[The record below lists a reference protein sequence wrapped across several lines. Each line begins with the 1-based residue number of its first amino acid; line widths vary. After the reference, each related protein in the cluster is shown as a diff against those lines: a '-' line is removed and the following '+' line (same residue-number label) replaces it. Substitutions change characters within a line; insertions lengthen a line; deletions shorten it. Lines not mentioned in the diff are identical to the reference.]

1 MTKRKTIFAA
11 ALILTVS
18 CLGGCGNYREIGR
31 SSYRSSSEKNLAS
44 ATERTVDEVP
54 EITAGIVT
62 EVMEEP
68 EETDV
73 RNFQK
78 AEGKPEETNVSN
90 PPETY
95 IISDVPHFFQKGSY
109 PTGCESVSAVSLMNY
124 YGIDI
129 TVDEFIDNFLPC
141 SELPYLGEDGSK
153 YGESPWFSFIGD
165 PRSANGYGCYAPV
178 IENAVAEA
186 LPEEYVVEAEYGTT
200 LEYAAE
206 EYVANGEP
214 VMIWAT
220 IGMKKAWEGNSWTVP
235 NGEYFTFISP
245 EHALLLIGYDEE
257 CYYFSDP
264 LSESEVV
271 SYPKYD
277 CEQAYSDLGAQM
289 IRIKMCE

>member
-1 MTKRKTIFAA
+1 MTKRKIIFAA
-11 ALILTVS
+11 ALLLS
-18 CLGGCGNYREIGR
+18 AFCLGGCGNYREIGR
-31 SSYRSSSEKNLAS
+31 NSYRNSSEKILAS

-54 EITAGIVT
+54 GINAEIVT
-62 EVMEEP
+62 EVIEEP
-68 EETDV
+68 ELTDIS
-73 RNFQK
+73 NFQK
-78 AEGKPEETNVSN
+78 AEEKPEETYVRN

-95 IISDVPHFFQKGSY
+95 IISDVPHMYQNNDY
-109 PTGCESVSAVSLMNY
+109 PTGCESVSAVSLMNF

-129 TVDEFIDNFLPC
+129 TVDEFIDNYLPC
-141 SELPYLGEDGSK
+141 SDLPYLGDDGNT

-165 PRSANGYGCYAPV
+165 PRSSNGYGCYATV
-178 IENAVAEA
+178 IEGAVAEA
-186 LPEEYVVEAEYGTT
+186 LPEGYAVVAEYGTE
-200 LEYAAE
+200 LKYAAG

-220 IGMKKAWEGNSWTVP
+220 IGMKKAWNGNSWTVP
-235 NGEYFTFISP
+235 NGDYFTFISP

-257 CYYFSDP
+257 YYYFSDP

-271 SYPKYD
+271 SYPRYD